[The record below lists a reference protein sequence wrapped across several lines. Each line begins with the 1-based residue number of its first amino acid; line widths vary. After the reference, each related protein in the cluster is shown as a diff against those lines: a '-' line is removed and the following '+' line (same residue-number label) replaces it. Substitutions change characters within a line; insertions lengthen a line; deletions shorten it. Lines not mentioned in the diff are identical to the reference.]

1 MYSFVANVD
10 AHPDIQ
16 ILDGDHAISLE

>member
-10 AHPDIQ
+10 AHPDLE
-16 ILDGDHAISLE
+16 ILDGDHVISVE